1 MDFLGIGP
9 MEILVIVVLILIV
22 FGPNRLPEMARTI
35 GKALKD
41 VKSATSELGKSL
53 SSELE
58 EEELRVKQDIKNV
71 TSDLGKTLDL
81 KVEEKTPEFRA
92 PVLSSE
98 QEKIESEKNRKEVKS
113 AWDKPENNIL

>member
-1 MDFLGIGP
+1 MDFLGVGP

-35 GKALKD
+35 GKAMKD
-41 VKSATSELGKSL
+41 VKSATSELGRNL

-58 EEELRVKQDIKNV
+58 EEERRVRQDIKNV

-81 KVEEKTPEFRA
+81 KVEDKTPDFRGPVPSSGQEKTEKRK
-92 PVLSSE
+92 E
-98 QEKIESEKNRKEVKS
+98 QERG
-113 AWDKPENNIL
+113 

>member
-1 MDFLGIGP
+1 MDFLGVGP

-81 KVEEKTPEFRA
+81 KV
-92 PVLSSE
+92 
-98 QEKIESEKNRKEVKS
+98 
-113 AWDKPENNIL
+113 